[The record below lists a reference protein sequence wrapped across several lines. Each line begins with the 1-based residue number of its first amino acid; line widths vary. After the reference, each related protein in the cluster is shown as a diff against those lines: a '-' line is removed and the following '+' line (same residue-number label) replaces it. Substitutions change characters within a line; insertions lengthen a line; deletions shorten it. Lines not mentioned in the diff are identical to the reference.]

1 MTENAEGK
9 TWDKAYIP
17 KDVEDRW
24 VSRWAEARIF
34 NAHPQ
39 GEKSYSLVIPPPNVT
54 GALHIGH
61 ALNSTIQDFL
71 ARKERL
77 LGKDVCWVPGTDHG
91 GIATQTVMEKIL
103 KTENTSRRTLGRKAF
118 TQRMESWT
126 IDCKKTILGQLKRLG
141 CSLDFS
147 REAFTMDEKRKAA
160 VFAAFKKLWD
170 DGFLYR
176 GERLVNWCVRCGT
189 ALSDIEVEH
198 EERKGNLWHIHY
210 KEASGGPGLV
220 VATTRPE
227 TMLGDVAVGV
237 HPEDKRYQS
246 LIGKKLLLP
255 LVNREIPVIADGFVD
270 SSFGTGAVK
279 VTPAHDPNDFEMGER
294 HQLPRIKVISFSG
307 KITEEGGVYAG
318 LSREEARKKIIQDLE
333 SQGFLEKT
341 EPHPHAVGVCYRCQE
356 IIEPLLSWQW
366 FVKMG
371 ELARSASD
379 ALEQEKFKIYPKSW
393 ENPYKEWLK
402 NIRDWCVS
410 RQIWWGHEIPVWYC
424 LRCNPIDEN
433 SSFHQVPNLKGV
445 VSRDKPEKCPVCG
458 SANFLQDPDVL
469 DTWFSSALWPFS
481 VFGWPETG
489 EDFKRYYPTQIL
501 VTGYEI
507 IYLWVAR
514 MQMMGLYLTGQVP
527 FSKAFIHG
535 IVRDKKGKKMSKSL
549 GNVVDPLQ
557 MMEKY
562 GTDALRFSL
571 ISQARPG
578 KDIVFSEDSLVAGR
592 NFTNKLWNTA
602 RFALMNARG
611 LKGKIEIKDLALE
624 KLEAADVWILFEY
637 QEMRRSAEEDIKNY
651 NLAEA
656 TEKMYGFLW
665 DRFCDWYV
673 EIAKLRLQGP
683 DSESQKTAFTVL
695 VAVLIGMLKMLHPLM
710 PFVTEEIYSVLKDY
724 DPSSADFL
732 INSGFSSDA
741 QIKMT
746 EENQKGMAALIEGV
760 SSLRSLRSGLGI
772 SPGLKIPVFFK
783 SENSLES
790 GFLKKN
796 LSYLESLAGAQSVS
810 FLGSA
815 ESVPAR
821 SAASVTPHFT
831 FYVPLEGLIDFKK
844 ESERLRKELGKV
856 ESDLNK
862 LSQKISD
869 PNYILKAS
877 PEDVSETRLLHQTVL
892 SKMSRLEELLK
903 VLS

>member
-1 MTENAEGK
+1 MTENTQAK
-9 TWDKAYIP
+9 IWDKAYIP

-24 VSRWAEARIF
+24 VSRWAEAGIF
-34 NAHPQ
+34 NAHSR

-61 ALNSTIQDFL
+61 ALNNTIQDFL

-103 KTENTSRRTLGRKAF
+103 KTENASRRALGRKAF
-118 TQRMESWT
+118 AQRMESWT
-126 IDCKKTILGQLKRLG
+126 IDCKKTILGQLKKLG

-147 REAFTMDEKRKAA
+147 REAFTMDEKRKNA

-198 EERKGNLWHIHY
+198 EERKGNLWHIRY
-210 KEASGGPGLV
+210 KEVSGGPGLV

-227 TMLGDVAVGV
+227 TMLGDVAVAV

-246 LIGKKLLLP
+246 LIGKKLFLP

-318 LSREEARKKIIQDLE
+318 LSREEARKKILQDLE
-333 SQGFLEKT
+333 LKGFLEKT

-371 ELARSASD
+371 ELSSPAVK
-379 ALEQEKFKIYPKSW
+379 ALDEGRFKIYPKSW
-393 ENPYKEWLK
+393 ENPYRDWLK

-424 LRCNPIDEN
+424 LQCNPIDEN
-433 SSFHQVPNLKGV
+433 SSFHQIPNLKGV
-445 VSRDKPEKCPVCG
+445 VSRGKPENCRVCG
-458 SANFLQDPDVL
+458 SVNFLQDPDVL

-481 VFGWPETG
+481 VFGWPEMG

-514 MQMMGLYLTGQVP
+514 MQMMGLYLTGNVP
-527 FSKAFIHG
+527 FSESFIHG
-535 IVRDKKGKKMSKSL
+535 IVRDRKGKKMSKSL

-578 KDIVFSEDSLVAGR
+578 KDIVFSEDSLIAGR

-602 RFALMNARG
+602 RFALMNAAG
-611 LKGKIEIKDLALE
+611 LPEKIETQDLALE
-624 KLEAADVWILFEY
+624 KLDAADVWILSEY
-637 QEMRRSAEEDIKNY
+637 QEMSRSVKEDIKNY
-651 NLAEA
+651 NLADA
-656 TEKMYGFLW
+656 AEKMYGFLW

-673 EIAKLRLQGP
+673 EIAKLRLQGS
-683 DSESQKTAFTVL
+683 DSESKKTAFTVL
-695 VAVLIGMLKMLHPLM
+695 ITVLIGMLKMLHPLM
-710 PFVTEEIYSVLKDY
+710 PFVTEEIYSVLKDW
-724 DPSSADFL
+724 DTSPADFL
-732 INSGFSSDA
+732 INSSFSPGP

-746 EENQKGMAALIEGV
+746 EENQKGMAALIEAV

-772 SPGLKIPVFFK
+772 PPGLKIPVLCK
-783 SENSLES
+783 SEKSLES

-796 LSYLESLAGAQSVS
+796 LSYLEALMGAQSVS
-810 FLGSA
+810 FLNST

-821 SAASVTPHFT
+821 SAAAVTPHFT

-892 SKMSRLEELLK
+892 SKKSRLEELLK